1 MRFSRRKSICG
12 SPTCTA
18 LKPNTSSTALSNC
31 AISQPST
38 WRPPG
43 VANQSDKVAGS
54 IAYNRPMPEQ
64 NHNQVVPI
72 PAFKDNYIWA
82 LTNGRRAAIIDPGDA
97 RPVLDYLARERLGLV
112 PILAPHPPPDHGGG
126 VAELPLAAGRGRDIP
141 VYGPKNEPIS
151 TLTHPVAGGDRVAIP
166 ELGAEFDVLD
176 IPGHTRAHIAYYGSK
191 MVFCGDTLFACGCGR
206 GFEGTPAQLHAA
218 LQKLAALPDTT
229 LAYCGHEYTLA
240 NIRFPRTVEP
250 GNVAL
255 RSEEHTDTTTRE
267 KN

>member
-1 MRFSRRKSICG
+1 
-12 SPTCTA
+12 
-18 LKPNTSSTALSNC
+18 
-31 AISQPST
+31 
-38 WRPPG
+38 
-43 VANQSDKVAGS
+43 
-54 IAYNRPMPEQ
+54 MPEQ

-97 RPVLDYLARERLGLV
+97 RPVLDYLARERLELV
-112 PILAPHPPPDHGGG
+112 AILATHHHPDHVGG
-126 VAELPLAAGRGRDIP
+126 VAELTLAAGRGRDIP

-206 GFEGTPAQLHAA
+206 VFEGTPAQLHAS

-240 NIRFPRTVEP
+240 NIRFARTVEP
-250 GNVAL
+250 GNAAL
-255 RSEEHTDTTTRE
+255 AERERADGKTRE
-267 KN
+267 KSHPTLPTTIGLEKATNPFLRCGEPEIAQAAGRHRGAALTDPVEVFTAIREWKNTF